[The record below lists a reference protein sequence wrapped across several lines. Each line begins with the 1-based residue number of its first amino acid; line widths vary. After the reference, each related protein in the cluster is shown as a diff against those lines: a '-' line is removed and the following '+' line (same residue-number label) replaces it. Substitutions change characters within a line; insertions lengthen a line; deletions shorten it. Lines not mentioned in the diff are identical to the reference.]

1 MRAVLVKPSGLLY
14 TCLACLR
21 CGWTIIE
28 RAGLSILTHWAE
40 VSAELIS
47 LSKPHEYW
55 CSHEHADIYTG
66 MKSKCG
72 HICEAVVFSVNAR
85 AGIFVL
91 LRCSLMGKCNLGES
105 CQRV

>member
-1 MRAVLVKPSGLLY
+1 MLVKPGALLY

-21 CGWTIIE
+21 CDWTIIE
-28 RAGLSILTHWAE
+28 RADLSIPTHWAE

-55 CSHEHADIYTG
+55 CPHERADICTG

-72 HICEAVVFSVNAR
+72 HICEAVVFSVNAH

-91 LRCSLMGKCNLGES
+91 LRCSLMGKCNLGET